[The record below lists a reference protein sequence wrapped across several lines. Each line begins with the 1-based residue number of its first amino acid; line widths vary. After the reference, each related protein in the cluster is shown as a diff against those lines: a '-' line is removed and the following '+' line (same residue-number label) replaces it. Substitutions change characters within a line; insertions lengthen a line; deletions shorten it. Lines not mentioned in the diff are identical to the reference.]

1 MLDTL
6 RSVWFDLRPGAAEAG
21 LARLRAPGDG
31 RAGLIEPRPD
41 RRADDGDDQA
51 VELQPRDAG
60 LTELVAARVSARA
73 PASRAGRALWSQLG
87 VQRRVCSFDRGDFG
101 GGFRLDRA
109 VALDD
114 ADGFLDQRPDMGG
127 RENLPTPGHTDLLV
141 STRRDDLPRCSH
153 EQSYPC
159 VIGGSNRSSDEL
171 HKVHL
176 YQIGLVVLSRCS
188 SGSAP
193 VPCVR
198 PDAALLR
205 PHHHCAAAVDPELP
219 VEA

>member
-127 RENLPTPGHTDLLV
+127 RENLPTPGHT
-141 STRRDDLPRCSH
+141 
-153 EQSYPC
+153 
-159 VIGGSNRSSDEL
+159 NRSSDEL